1 MTDWTRRFIDLAH
14 HVSKWSKDPSTKVGA
29 VIVDGKRIV
38 SVGFNGPPAVTM
50 DKPMSREEKL
60 LRTVHAEENAV
71 LFSARN
77 IKGCTIYVTHPPCAH
92 CTAILIQS
100 GISRIYFDYPSPEF
114 MTRWADHINT
124 SNAMCSEAGVELI
137 GVSNAMG

>member
-1 MTDWTRRFIDLAH
+1 MTDWILRFMKLAEH
-14 HVSKWSKDPSTKVGA
+14 ISGWSKDPSTKVGA

-38 SVGFNGPPAVTM
+38 SLGFNGPPQHTK
-50 DKPMSREEKL
+50 DGEFTRDEKL
-60 LRTVHAEENAV
+60 LRTLHAEENAV